1 MAISDEQF
9 VNLTTF
15 KKDGSSKE
23 VPVWIA
29 DLGDGKIGFTTASS
43 SYKVKRLNNDPRVE
57 LQPSD
62 RKGAVTPG
70 SEKVTGTAVAEQGAE
85 FERVEAIV
93 KKKYGFMFTMIG
105 IIGKAAKLV
114 GKGSGTDTAVI
125 ITLD

>member
-1 MAISDEQF
+1 MSLADEQF

-15 KKDGSSKE
+15 KKDGSSTS

-29 DLGDGKIGFTTASS
+29 DVGDDKIGFTTASS
-43 SYKVKRLNNDPRVE
+43 SVKVKRIANDARVE

-62 RKGAVTPG
+62 RKGAVTAG
-70 SEKVTGTAVAEQGAE
+70 SEKVTGTATAVQGAE
-85 FERVEAIV
+85 FERIEAII

-105 IIGKAAKLV
+105 IIGKAAKLI